1 MKWFAVLQLMR
12 PANIITAIADI
23 FAGVAIA
30 GFLIP
35 EIWDQELIIQILLL
49 IISTAGL
56 YSGGIVFNDIFD
68 LKQDKINRP
77 ERVIPRGRVGLTEA
91 KILGTSLFAIG
102 LSSAFLVSTIS
113 GIIATS
119 IMLLALSYDK
129 YTKHHKVIGPIN
141 MGLCR
146 GGNLILGMSI
156 NIDLAPEFLWIGLI
170 PVIFIAAITLTAQ
183 KETKGKNKLAIATA
197 MLLDVSIVISFVI
210 MSEHLGLSIKNAGI
224 FLAFWY
230 GINLLAKVKALIKN
244 NPVLIQKAVK
254 MGILSLI
261 PLNASYVAGFS
272 SIIMALFVM
281 CLLPLS
287 LYLSKKFPV
296 T

>member
-77 ERVIPRGRVGLTEA
+77 ERVIPTGRVGLTEA

-119 IMLLALSYDK
+119 IILLALSYDK
-129 YTKHHKVIGPIN
+129 YAKHHKVIGPIN

-170 PVIFIAAITLTAQ
+170 PVVFIAAITLTAQ

-230 GINLLAKVKALIKN
+230 GINLLAKAKALIKN

>member
-12 PANIITAIADI
+12 PANIVTAVADI

-35 EIWDQELIIQILLL
+35 EIWNQEVLIKILLL
-49 IISTAGL
+49 VISTKGL

-68 LKQDKINRP
+68 LKQDQKNRP
-77 ERVIPRGRVGLTEA
+77 ERVLPSERVGLTEA
-91 KILGTSLFAIG
+91 KILGMSLFAIG
-102 LSSAFLVSTIS
+102 LSSAFLVSDTS
-113 GIIATS
+113 GFIAAS
-119 IMLLALSYDK
+119 IMILSLSYDK
-129 YTKHHKVIGPIN
+129 FAKHHKVLGPIN

-156 NIDLAPEFLWIGLI
+156 NTGLSPDFWWIGLI
-170 PVIFIAAITLTAQ
+170 PVVFIAAITLTAQ
-183 KETKGKNKLAIATA
+183 KETKGKNKLAIGTA
-197 MLLDVSIVISFVI
+197 MLLDLFIVICFLF
-210 MSEHLGLSIKNAGI
+210 MSDYLGLSIKNAGI
-224 FLAFWY
+224 FLVFWY
-230 GINLLAKVKALIKN
+230 GINLYAKAKALIHN
-244 NPVLIQKAVK
+244 NPILIQKAVK

-272 SIIMALFVM
+272 SVIMALFVM
-281 CLLPLS
+281 CLLPIS

>member
-129 YTKHHKVIGPIN
+129 YTKHHKEN
-141 MGLCR
+141 WFQKLLFR
-146 GGNLILGMSI
+146 LITLR
-156 NIDLAPEFLWIGLI
+156 LAPSVEKI
-170 PVIFIAAITLTAQ
+170 
-183 KETKGKNKLAIATA
+183 
-197 MLLDVSIVISFVI
+197 
-210 MSEHLGLSIKNAGI
+210 
-224 FLAFWY
+224 
-230 GINLLAKVKALIKN
+230 
-244 NPVLIQKAVK
+244 
-254 MGILSLI
+254 
-261 PLNASYVAGFS
+261 
-272 SIIMALFVM
+272 
-281 CLLPLS
+281 
-287 LYLSKKFPV
+287 
-296 T
+296 